1 MYEDSEED
9 YGDVD
14 LPPELL
20 AALAQSHQ
28 ADSDPLEQ
36 PEFDVV
42 EYVNDMFPDEG
53 SLQDVDAKLASIES
67 EISELDKEIDRGVR
81 DYAQRA
87 VDGDAEKALKAATA
101 GVEELDSSTGES
113 EELVQSVSGDVAALD
128 VAKKHITATV
138 TALKRLVMLVSAT
151 EQLTAFAAEKRF
163 EQCTPLV
170 LAIVELS
177 EMFEPLRPRLPQVEE
192 LLNHKDRLLEDLKAE
207 CLEDIEGKLFTPGY
221 DPENKVDVKAACE
234 TAAAIGKEVKDDV
247 ISMYCM
253 RLLKEYQKLFSF
265 PDGQYST
272 LEDCDR
278 RFAWLSRTL
287 RRYNAEHR
295 EYFPSEWRVDKQ
307 LCLHYCH
314 LTRQHLVDLLAATAA
329 PGQTEDAGLLFQLAV
344 KNIEMENDLD
354 KRYSRGDGDMSFKG
368 IVSNCFEP
376 YLSVWVDHEESL
388 LCTKVDEAAAKEN
401 PEIMGSKRGSVP
413 SSTDVSE
420 GAQTEPVFVYTSV
433 VELFT
438 KMKKLFKNCKS
449 VSTSNTMF
457 LLCVKSFRVA
467 LDRYTDKVL
476 SSRVRSSSSDE
487 QIYAVAGSC
496 VYITQTLPLLA
507 GSISETIDEPL
518 KAQINFAKQME
529 EAADVETQAIEQ
541 LSSRT
546 AGQCMRRIT
555 QFLKDDKK
563 SWTAAES
570 ADVNAVTSRAHRSL
584 TASLREAAQGL
595 TEPQYS
601 AVAEGVM
608 AKIIEDYCT
617 LIFTGIKEPVDST
630 ERVELLSGLTGGLQT
645 LLLEAPVEGAS
656 AAGEN
661 TMEAMHAYSAVT
673 CRRMQLPLAVLRALS
688 VQQSGEDAMRVEI
701 IQAMCADREDTPT
714 EEAIDQALSV
724 ARSMQHGGGISG
736 RIARDGS
743 SSTGSA
749 GASSGPTSMKDG
761 SRSGTDDVGPMAA
774 QFGAGV
780 SLGVSS
786 NAAAAIGDNGQGD
799 VAAKM
804 QQMFKNI
811 GEQWKTKFVNKP

>member
-1 MYEDSEED
+1 
-9 YGDVD
+9 
-14 LPPELL
+14 
-20 AALAQSHQ
+20 
-28 ADSDPLEQ
+28 
-36 PEFDVV
+36 
-42 EYVNDMFPDEG
+42 
-53 SLQDVDAKLASIES
+53 
-67 EISELDKEIDRGVR
+67 
-81 DYAQRA
+81 
-87 VDGDAEKALKAATA
+87 
-101 GVEELDSSTGES
+101 
-113 EELVQSVSGDVAALD
+113 
-128 VAKKHITATV
+128 
-138 TALKRLVMLVSAT
+138 
-151 EQLTAFAAEKRF
+151 
-163 EQCTPLV
+163 
-170 LAIVELS
+170 
-177 EMFEPLRPRLPQVEE
+177 
-192 LLNHKDRLLEDLKAE
+192 
-207 CLEDIEGKLFTPGY
+207 
-221 DPENKVDVKAACE
+221 
-234 TAAAIGKEVKDDV
+234 
-247 ISMYCM
+247 M

-295 EYFPSEWRVDKQ
+295 EYFPSKWRVDKQ

-329 PGQTEDAGLLFQLAV
+329 PGKTEDAGLLFQLAV

-388 LCTKVDEAAAKEN
+388 LCTRVDEAAAKEN

-413 SSTDVSE
+413 SSAAVSD

-518 KAQINFAKQME
+518 NSQINFAKQME

-546 AGQCMRRIT
+546 ADQCMRRIT
-555 QFLKDDKK
+555 QFLKDDRK
-563 SWTAAES
+563 SWTSADS

-584 TASLREAAQGL
+584 TANLREAAQGL

-630 ERVELLSGLTGGLQT
+630 ERVELLSSLTGGLQT

-701 IQAMCADREDTPT
+701 IQALCADREDTPT

-724 ARSMQHGGGISG
+724 ARSMQHGGGISR

-749 GASSGPTSMKDG
+749 GASSGPASTKDG

-774 QFGAGV
+774 QFGAVFTTAWGNIQSQVDSARTHPSHPVEGNQPLPSAAENNSSASSSSSAAGAGV

>member
-1 MYEDSEED
+1 
-9 YGDVD
+9 
-14 LPPELL
+14 
-20 AALAQSHQ
+20 
-28 ADSDPLEQ
+28 
-36 PEFDVV
+36 
-42 EYVNDMFPDEG
+42 
-53 SLQDVDAKLASIES
+53 
-67 EISELDKEIDRGVR
+67 
-81 DYAQRA
+81 
-87 VDGDAEKALKAATA
+87 
-101 GVEELDSSTGES
+101 
-113 EELVQSVSGDVAALD
+113 
-128 VAKKHITATV
+128 
-138 TALKRLVMLVSAT
+138 MLVSAT

-177 EMFEPLRPRLPQVEE
+177 EMFEPLRPRLPQIEE

-221 DPENKVDVKAACE
+221 DPENKFDVKAACE

-247 ISMYCM
+247 ISM
-253 RLLKEYQKLFSF
+253 
-265 PDGQYST
+265 
-272 LEDCDR
+272 
-278 RFAWLSRTL
+278 
-287 RRYNAEHR
+287 YNAEHR

-376 YLSVWVDHEESL
+376 YLSVWVDHGESL
-388 LCTKVDEAAAKEN
+388 LCSKVDEAAAKEN
-401 PEIMGSKRGSVP
+401 PEIVGSKRGSVP
-413 SSTDVSE
+413 SSTAVSE

-546 AGQCMRRIT
+546 ADQCMRRVT

-563 SWTAAES
+563 SWTSVDS

-584 TASLREAAQGL
+584 TANLREAAQGL

-673 CRRMQLPLAVLRALS
+673 CRRMQLVKITCLSHEFSDGRLIDAVPAAVKQRFAGLWRFS
-688 VQQSGEDAMRVEI
+688 GRCRFNSQGEDAMRVEI

-743 SSTGSA
+743 SSIGSA
-749 GASSGPTSMKDG
+749 GASSGPASMKDG

-786 NAAAAIGDNGQGD
+786 NAASAMGDNGQGD